1 VTLRDYAQLLRRR
14 WLLIALVTLLC
25 GGAAVALSLSTTK
38 EYASNVSLF
47 VSASQS
53 PTDAGT
59 VIAAEQLTQERV
71 ASYADL
77 ASSTN
82 IASAVVHKLGLSE
95 TANSL
100 ASRVS
105 ATVPTNTVVIDL
117 TVTDP
122 SKELVPRIA
131 EALGEQLSQTV
142 AHLESPLSGQPS
154 PIKVS
159 LAQSASIPSGPAT
172 PKTARNIA
180 FGLIV
185 GLALGAGI
193 AILLEVFDTRIK
205 DLDTL
210 SERLELTPLG
220 SMPFDRDAKSRPLV
234 VRDAPR
240 SARAEA
246 FRQLRTNLHF
256 LGIEQAPR
264 SILVTS
270 TLPAEGKSTTA
281 GNLAIALAQ
290 SREPVTVIDADF
302 RHPQL
307 SQYLGIA
314 GGVGLS
320 EVLIGRV
327 TLDEALQSWGED
339 GMLTVLPS
347 GATPPNP
354 SELLGSRAMGRVV
367 AELRSRGMLIID
379 SPPVL
384 PFTDAAVLT
393 KVTDTTLLVVRANS
407 TRMDKLERALQ
418 ALRTVDARIAGAV
431 LNMVPGK
438 GSDMD
443 YYGYYGKERQS
454 RDGVQSTASL
464 DASDVESAPRS
475 ELSSRR

>member
-1 VTLRDYAQLLRRR
+1 MTLRDYAQLLRRR

-38 EYASNVSLF
+38 EYASSVSLF

-77 ASSTN
+77 AGSTN
-82 IASAVVHKLGLSE
+82 IASAVVRKLGLSE
-95 TANSL
+95 TARSL

-131 EALGEQLSQTV
+131 NALGEQLAQTV

-154 PIKVS
+154 PIKASV
-159 LAQSASIPSGPAT
+159 AQSASIPGGPAT
-172 PKTARNIA
+172 PKTARNVV

-185 GLALGAGI
+185 GLALGAGL

-210 SERLELTPLG
+210 SDRLDLTPLG
-220 SMPFDRDAKSRPLV
+220 LMPFDRDAKSRPLV

-270 TLPAEGKSTTA
+270 TLPAEGKSTTT

-418 ALRTVDARIAGAV
+418 ALRTVDAKIAGVV
-431 LNMVPGK
+431 LNMVPKSGPEI
-438 GSDMD
+438 D
-443 YYGYYGKERQS
+443 YYGYYGKDRNIRADEPS
-454 RDGVQSTASL
+454 EPAADT
-464 DASDVESAPRS
+464 SAAISAAES

>member
-1 VTLRDYAQLLRRR
+1 MPLRDYAQLLRRR
-14 WLLIALVTLLC
+14 SLLVALVALL
-25 GGAAVALSLSTTK
+25 GAGAAIALSLSTTK

-77 ASSTN
+77 AGSTN
-82 IASAVVHKLGLSE
+82 IASAVVSKLGLSE
-95 TANSL
+95 TASSL

-105 ATVPTNTVVIDL
+105 ATVPANTVVIDL

-131 EALGEQLSQTV
+131 NALGEQLSQTV

-159 LAQSASIPSGPAT
+159 VAQSASIPSGPAT
-172 PKTARNIA
+172 PKTARNVA
-180 FGLIV
+180 FGLIA
-185 GLALGAGI
+185 GLALGAGL

-210 SERLELTPLG
+210 SDRLDLTPLG
-220 SMPFDRDAKSRPLV
+220 LMSFDRGAKSRPLV

-270 TLPAEGKSTTA
+270 TLPAEGKSTTT

-354 SELLGSRAMGRVV
+354 SELLGSRAMARVV

-384 PFTDAAVLT
+384 PFTDAAVLA

-418 ALRTVDARIAGAV
+418 ALHTVDAKIAGAV
-431 LNMVPGK
+431 LNMVPKRGPEI
-438 GSDMD
+438 D
-443 YYGYYGKERQS
+443 YYGYYDRNVGADEPS
-454 RDGVQSTASL
+454 VPAADGVLAG
-464 DASDVESAPRS
+464 RS
-475 ELSSRR
+475 GG

>member
-1 VTLRDYAQLLRRR
+1 MTVRDYAQLLRRR

-25 GGAAVALSLSTTK
+25 GGLAAALSLSTRK
-38 EYASNVSLF
+38 EYASSVSLF

-53 PTDAGT
+53 PTNVGSIVA
-59 VIAAEQLTQERV
+59 VEQLTPERV

-82 IASAVVHKLGLSE
+82 IAAAVVRRLGLNESP
-95 TANSL
+95 ASL

-122 SKELVPRIA
+122 SESLVPRIA
-131 EALGEQLSQTV
+131 NAVGEQLSATV
-142 AHLESPLSGQPS
+142 AHLEAPLSGQPS
-154 PIKVS
+154 PIKMSV
-159 LAQSASIPSGPAT
+159 AQSATIPGGPTT
-172 PKTARNIA
+172 PKTTRNIL

-185 GLALGAGI
+185 GLALGAGLS
-193 AILLEVFDTRIK
+193 ILLEVLDTRIK

-210 SERLELTPLG
+210 TDRVGLTPLG
-220 SMPFDRDAKSRPLV
+220 LMPFDRGAKARPLV
-234 VRDAPR
+234 VRDAPQ
-240 SARAEA
+240 SVRAEA
-246 FRQLRTNLHF
+246 FRQLRTNLQF
-256 LGIEQAPR
+256 LGVEQAPR

-290 SREPVTVIDADF
+290 AREPVTVIDADF

-307 SQYLGIA
+307 SQYLGIDGA
-314 GGVGLS
+314 VGLS

-327 TLDEALQSWGED
+327 TLAEALQPWGED

-347 GATPPNP
+347 GAKPPNP
-354 SELLGSRAMGRVV
+354 SELLGSRAMSRVV
-367 AELRSRGMLIID
+367 EELRGKGMLIID

-384 PFTDAAVLT
+384 PFTDATVLA

-407 TRMDKLERALQ
+407 TRMDKLQRALQ
-418 ALRTVDARIAGAV
+418 ALRTVDAQLAGVV
-431 LNMVPGK
+431 LNMVSSK
-438 GSDMD
+438 GPDID
-443 YYGYYGKERQS
+443 YYGYYGREQGRK
-454 RDGVQSTASL
+454 GA
-464 DASDVESAPRS
+464 
-475 ELSSRR
+475 SSRSADTSVVA